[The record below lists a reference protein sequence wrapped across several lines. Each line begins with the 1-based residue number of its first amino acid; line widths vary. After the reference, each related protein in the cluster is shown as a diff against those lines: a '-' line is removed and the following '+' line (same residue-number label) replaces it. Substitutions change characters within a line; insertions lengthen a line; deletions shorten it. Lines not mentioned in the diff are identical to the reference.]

1 MFRRGRQIM
10 EVPGVPMNFR
20 RVGVWLIGAFGSV
33 STAVIL
39 GALLLR
45 RGLVEPM
52 GMITSVEPFSRLGL
66 VGMDALEFGG
76 CDIRDGSLI
85 CSAQQTLRDIGSLD
99 EAVLESVH
107 DDLLHVE
114 LSITRGTARNCGE
127 AIAGI
132 GAAGPSINR
141 SLREEIEAAMAHLVH
156 FRSTN
161 GLEEVVVVNLASTEP
176 ALRPHECHEDL
187 ESLERCLDANEE
199 HVIRAS
205 TIYAYA
211 AIKAGCPFINFTP
224 SQGALFPSL
233 VQLAEKMDVPVMGSD
248 GKTGETLVKTA
259 LAPMFVCRNLEILSW
274 EGFNLLG
281 NMDGQV
287 LANPDNRESKIQS
300 KDGVLGKILGYT
312 PHSGVHIH
320 YMPSLSDQKTAW
332 DFIHF
337 KGFLGTKMSLQFVWQ
352 GYDSLLAAP
361 LVLDLVRFADLA
373 KRRGERGLMPHLAT
387 YFKNP
392 LGAHEQRLYEQ
403 YRMLE
408 DYARQAPADAAGQGE
423 LWK

>member
-1 MFRRGRQIM
+1 MKVRGVR
-10 EVPGVPMNFR
+10 MNVR
-20 RVGVWLIGAFGSV
+20 KVGVWLIGAFGSV
-33 STAVIL
+33 STTVIL

-45 RGLVEPM
+45 KGLAEPT
-52 GMITSVEPFSRLGL
+52 GMITTVEPFSRLGL
-66 VGMDALEFGG
+66 VGVDALEFGG
-76 CDIRDGSLI
+76 CDIRNGSLI
-85 CSAQQTLRDIGSLD
+85 TSAQQMLRDIGSLD
-99 EAVLESVH
+99 PLVLEAVS

-114 LSITRGTARNCGE
+114 RSIVQGTSRNCGE

-132 GAAGPSINR
+132 RAAGPSIRR
-141 SLREEIEAAMAHLVH
+141 SLREEIEAVRTDLIQ
-156 FRSTN
+156 FKSSN
-161 GLEEVVVVNLASTEP
+161 GIEEVVVVNLASTEP
-176 ALRPHECHEDL
+176 ALQPRESHENLDA
-187 ESLERCLDANEE
+187 LERCLDADEE
-199 HVIRAS
+199 HAVRAS
-205 TIYAYA
+205 SVYAYA
-211 AIKAGCPFINFTP
+211 AITAGCPFINFTP

-233 VQLAEKMDVPVMGSD
+233 VQLAEKMAVPVMGSD

-259 LAPMFVCRNLEILSW
+259 LAPMFVCRNLKVLSW

-287 LANPDNRESKIQS
+287 LANPENRESKIQS
-300 KDGVLGKILGYT
+300 KDAVLGKILGYT
-312 PHSGVHIH
+312 PHSGVHIN

-392 LGAHEQRLYEQ
+392 LGAQEQRLYEQ
-403 YRMLE
+403 FRILE
-408 DYARQAPADAAGQGE
+408 DYAKQAPPDAAGQGE